1 METTNLDKFLHTVR
15 RIEEHREEKAV
26 NQIKKLYKRLIKDL
40 QSHLGTVYAKYSDEN
55 GLLTYARLHKDA
67 LDARLLQEVASKMND
82 VTQAEKKLITELVE
96 QTYSNVYSG
105 MVQAVD
111 KAVDDKDLVT
121 TFAQVQSAKPQAL
134 RAAVNNPVHGLTLS
148 AQLEKNRANII
159 YGIQQAVGIGLSVG
173 DRYDTMA
180 KRVQKALIGD
190 DGTGGSYAKSIRI
203 VRTEAHRVREQGNQD
218 AAKELHSRLEPEG
231 FVMVKTWHTM
241 KDERV
246 RPNVSRKTKKGWK
259 YSIGNGKYNHVKM
272 EGQSVPVNEPFTLPS
287 GATTMSP
294 GMSGVAGEDINCRC
308 FVSYEVRKNVEKN
321 VLYKNNSYHRAKRIN
336 TYDDL
341 SKLTS
346 SDILKM
352 QSIDEIKDY
361 FKNNHGIEILGF
373 ENKKLFDVQA
383 ALSGF
388 DDMINEF
395 PEMTRRIIKINY
407 AGTDKNISGSMDVV
421 LGIARVTSSGLGSY
435 GTGIHEA
442 SHMLDKIRSS
452 PGIELDYSSK
462 VLEQARKNLKLRKNS
477 KDYVNQLTRITGN
490 PKENDKSVEVFAYA
504 METAKGGV
512 DIPLSRE
519 IYKIAKEGGV

>member
-26 NQIKKLYKRLIKDL
+26 NQLKKLYKRLIKDL

-190 DGTGGSYAKSIRI
+190 DGAGGSYTKSIRI

-218 AAKELHSRLEPEG
+218 AAKELHNRLEPEG

-287 GATTMSP
+287 GVTAMSP

-308 FVSYEVRKNVEKN
+308 FVSYEVRKINDSKAVRETGGHYYPDGEYDTKYDKQANRAYEK
-321 VLYKNNSYHRAKRIN
+321 YSREDDSERIAKI
-336 TYDDL
+336 
-341 SKLTS
+341 SGFS
-346 SDILKM
+346 V
-352 QSIDEIKDY
+352 DEIHQVRSHVFFKKHKLENGTYARFAPDY
-361 FKNNHGIEILGF
+361 DMAVAWKRLREGKPLERDITLLNHELLESKIEKQYNVSAG
-373 ENKKLFDVQA
+373 EAHKKASETYNWVNK
-383 ALSGF
+383 
-388 DDMINEF
+388 
-395 PEMTRRIIKINY
+395 
-407 AGTDKNISGSMDVV
+407 
-421 LGIARVTSSGLGSY
+421 
-435 GTGIHEA
+435 
-442 SHMLDKIRSS
+442 MLD
-452 PGIELDYSSK
+452 
-462 VLEQARKNLKLRKNS
+462 
-477 KDYVNQLTRITGN
+477 
-490 PKENDKSVEVFAYA
+490 
-504 METAKGGV
+504 ETNGKGEAKG
-512 DIPLSRE
+512 LL
-519 IYKIAKEGGV
+519 

>member
-26 NQIKKLYKRLIKDL
+26 NQLKKLYKRLIKDL

-105 MVQAVD
+105 MVRAVD
-111 KAVDDKDLVT
+111 KAVDDKDLVA
-121 TFAQVQSAKPQAL
+121 TFVQVQSVKPQAL

-159 YGIQQAVGIGLSVG
+159 YGIQQAVGVGLSVG

-180 KRVQKALIGD
+180 KRVQKTLIGD
-190 DGTGGSYAKSIRI
+190 DGAGGSYAKSIRI

-218 AAKELHSRLEPEG
+218 AAKELHNRLEPEG

-272 EGQSVPVNEPFTLPS
+272 EG
-287 GATTMSP
+287 
-294 GMSGVAGEDINCRC
+294 
-308 FVSYEVRKNVEKN
+308 
-321 VLYKNNSYHRAKRIN
+321 
-336 TYDDL
+336 
-341 SKLTS
+341 
-346 SDILKM
+346 
-352 QSIDEIKDY
+352 
-361 FKNNHGIEILGF
+361 
-373 ENKKLFDVQA
+373 
-383 ALSGF
+383 
-388 DDMINEF
+388 
-395 PEMTRRIIKINY
+395 
-407 AGTDKNISGSMDVV
+407 
-421 LGIARVTSSGLGSY
+421 
-435 GTGIHEA
+435 
-442 SHMLDKIRSS
+442 
-452 PGIELDYSSK
+452 
-462 VLEQARKNLKLRKNS
+462 
-477 KDYVNQLTRITGN
+477 
-490 PKENDKSVEVFAYA
+490 
-504 METAKGGV
+504 
-512 DIPLSRE
+512 
-519 IYKIAKEGGV
+519 

>member
-15 RIEEHREEKAV
+15 RIEEHREEKTV
-26 NQIKKLYKRLIKDL
+26 NQLKKLYKRLIKDL

-55 GLLTYARLHKDA
+55 GVLTYARLHKDA

-82 VTQAEKKLITELVE
+82 VTQAEKRLITELVE

-111 KAVDDKDLVT
+111 KAVDEKDLVT

-180 KRVQKALIGD
+180 KRVQKTLIGD
-190 DGTGGSYAKSIRI
+190 DGAGGSYAKSIRI

-218 AAKELHSRLEPEG
+218 AAKELNNRLEPEG

-287 GATTMSP
+287 GATAMSP

-308 FVSYEVRKNVEKN
+308 FVSYEVRKRFENAP
-321 VLYKNNSYHRAKRIN
+321 KNNSLIKGGKGSIMKPRLFKMNIQLFAEKDLKNQSSSSLKKAIRNFEKRISEHKEYIRN
-336 TYDDL
+336 PVSHCPDWETKDPRGQQGL
-341 SKLTS
+341 IKHWKKEISNFNES
-346 SDILKM
+346 I
-352 QSIDEIKDY
+352 QNRIDE
-361 FKNNHGIEILGF
+361 L
-373 ENKKLFDVQA
+373 KKR
-383 ALSGF
+383 G
-388 DDMINEF
+388 E
-395 PEMTRRIIKINY
+395 Y
-407 AGTDKNISGSMDVV
+407 
-421 LGIARVTSSGLGSY
+421 
-435 GTGIHEA
+435 
-442 SHMLDKIRSS
+442 
-452 PGIELDYSSK
+452 
-462 VLEQARKNLKLRKNS
+462 
-477 KDYVNQLTRITGN
+477 
-490 PKENDKSVEVFAYA
+490 
-504 METAKGGV
+504 
-512 DIPLSRE
+512 
-519 IYKIAKEGGV
+519 

>member
-15 RIEEHREEKAV
+15 RIEEHREEKTV
-26 NQIKKLYKRLIKDL
+26 NQLKKLYKRLIKDL

-55 GLLTYARLHKDA
+55 GVLTYARLHKDA

-82 VTQAEKKLITELVE
+82 VTQAEKRLITELVE

-111 KAVDDKDLVT
+111 KDVDEKDLVT

-180 KRVQKALIGD
+180 KRVQKTLIGD
-190 DGTGGSYAKSIRI
+190 DGAGGSYAKSIRI

-218 AAKELHSRLEPEG
+218 AAKELNNRLEPEG

-287 GATTMSP
+287 GATAMSP

-308 FVSYEVRKNVEKN
+308 FVSYEVRKRFENAP
-321 VLYKNNSYHRAKRIN
+321 KNNSLIKGGKGSIMKPRLFKMNIQLFAEKDLKNQSSSSLKKAIRNFEKRISEHKEYIRN
-336 TYDDL
+336 PVSHCPDWETKDPRGQQGL
-341 SKLTS
+341 IKHWKKEISNFNES
-346 SDILKM
+346 I
-352 QSIDEIKDY
+352 QNRIDE
-361 FKNNHGIEILGF
+361 L
-373 ENKKLFDVQA
+373 KKR
-383 ALSGF
+383 G
-388 DDMINEF
+388 E
-395 PEMTRRIIKINY
+395 Y
-407 AGTDKNISGSMDVV
+407 
-421 LGIARVTSSGLGSY
+421 
-435 GTGIHEA
+435 
-442 SHMLDKIRSS
+442 
-452 PGIELDYSSK
+452 
-462 VLEQARKNLKLRKNS
+462 
-477 KDYVNQLTRITGN
+477 
-490 PKENDKSVEVFAYA
+490 
-504 METAKGGV
+504 
-512 DIPLSRE
+512 
-519 IYKIAKEGGV
+519 

>member
-26 NQIKKLYKRLIKDL
+26 NQLKKLYKRLIKDL

-67 LDARLLQEVASKMND
+67 LDTRLLQEVASKMND
-82 VTQAEKKLITELVE
+82 VTQAEKKLINELVE

-111 KAVDDKDLVT
+111 KAVDDKDLVA

-218 AAKELHSRLEPEG
+218 AAKELHNRLEPEG

-287 GATTMSP
+287 GATSMSP

-321 VLYKNNSYHRAKRIN
+321 ILYKNNSYHRAKRIN

-352 QSIDEIKDY
+352 QNIDEIKDY
-361 FKNNHGIEILGF
+361 FKNSHGIEILGF

-395 PEMTRRIIKINY
+395 PEMTRRIRKINY

-421 LGIARVTSSGLGSY
+421 LGIARITSSGLGSY

-477 KDYVNQLTRITGN
+477 KDYVNQLTRITGR
-490 PKENDKSVEVFAYA
+490 PKDNNNSVEVFAYA
-504 METAKGGV
+504 VETAKGGV

>member
-26 NQIKKLYKRLIKDL
+26 NQLKKLYKRLIKDL

-287 GATTMSP
+287 GATAMSP
-294 GMSGVAGEDINCRC
+294 GMSGIAGEDINCRC
-308 FVSYEVRKNVEKN
+308 FVSYEVRKRFENAP
-321 VLYKNNSYHRAKRIN
+321 KNNSLIKGGKGSIMKPRLFKMNIQLFAEKDLKNQSSSSLKKAIRNFEKRISEHKEYIRN
-336 TYDDL
+336 PVSHCPDWETKDPRGQQGL
-341 SKLTS
+341 IKHWKKEISNFNES
-346 SDILKM
+346 I
-352 QSIDEIKDY
+352 QNRIDE
-361 FKNNHGIEILGF
+361 L
-373 ENKKLFDVQA
+373 KKR
-383 ALSGF
+383 G
-388 DDMINEF
+388 E
-395 PEMTRRIIKINY
+395 Y
-407 AGTDKNISGSMDVV
+407 
-421 LGIARVTSSGLGSY
+421 
-435 GTGIHEA
+435 
-442 SHMLDKIRSS
+442 
-452 PGIELDYSSK
+452 
-462 VLEQARKNLKLRKNS
+462 
-477 KDYVNQLTRITGN
+477 
-490 PKENDKSVEVFAYA
+490 
-504 METAKGGV
+504 
-512 DIPLSRE
+512 
-519 IYKIAKEGGV
+519 

>member
-26 NQIKKLYKRLIKDL
+26 NQLKKLYKRLIKDL

-111 KAVDDKDLVT
+111 KAVDDRDLVT

-134 RAAVNNPVHGLTLS
+134 RAAVNNPIHGLTLS

-180 KRVQKALIGD
+180 KRVQKTLIGD
-190 DGTGGSYAKSIRI
+190 DGAGGSYAKSIRI

-272 EGQSVPVNEPFTLPS
+272 EGQSVLVNEPFTLPS
-287 GATTMSP
+287 GATAMSP

-308 FVSYEVRKNVEKN
+308 FVSYEVRKRFENVP
-321 VLYKNNSYHRAKRIN
+321 KNNSLIKGGKGSIMKQKLFKMNIQLFAEKDLKNQSSSSLKKAIRNFEKRISEHKEYIRN
-336 TYDDL
+336 PVSHCPDWETKDPRGQQGL
-341 SKLTS
+341 IKHWKKEISNFTES
-346 SDILKM
+346 I
-352 QSIDEIKDY
+352 QNRIDE
-361 FKNNHGIEILGF
+361 L
-373 ENKKLFDVQA
+373 KKR
-383 ALSGF
+383 G
-388 DDMINEF
+388 E
-395 PEMTRRIIKINY
+395 Y
-407 AGTDKNISGSMDVV
+407 
-421 LGIARVTSSGLGSY
+421 
-435 GTGIHEA
+435 
-442 SHMLDKIRSS
+442 
-452 PGIELDYSSK
+452 
-462 VLEQARKNLKLRKNS
+462 
-477 KDYVNQLTRITGN
+477 
-490 PKENDKSVEVFAYA
+490 
-504 METAKGGV
+504 
-512 DIPLSRE
+512 
-519 IYKIAKEGGV
+519 

>member
-26 NQIKKLYKRLIKDL
+26 NQLKKLYKRLIKDL

-82 VTQAEKKLITELVE
+82 VTQAEKRLITELVE

-180 KRVQKALIGD
+180 KRVQKTLIGD

-203 VRTEAHRVREQGNQD
+203 IRTEAHRVREQGNQD
-218 AAKELHSRLEPEG
+218 AAKELNNRLEPKG

-272 EGQSVPVNEPFTLPS
+272 EGQSVLVNEPFTLPS
-287 GATTMSP
+287 GVTAMSP

-308 FVSYEVRKNVEKN
+308 FVSCEVRKIQGLHAGISIDKGHKPPEFLEHINLSEKEVLKTLKKYEKIIRKEPIENAIVVTLDGDVIRCFGDLDGVYPEVDLGDKLIGAYMTHNHPPDSRNEYSFSDSDIELFNDYKLN
-321 VLYKNNSYHRAKRIN
+321 VLRG
-336 TYDDL
+336 
-341 SKLTS
+341 
-346 SDILKM
+346 
-352 QSIDEIKDY
+352 IDEKY
-361 FKNNHGIEILGF
+361 
-373 ENKKLFDVQA
+373 VY
-383 ALSGF
+383 
-388 DDMINEF
+388 
-395 PEMTRRIIKINY
+395 EM
-407 AGTDKNISGSMDVV
+407 S
-421 LGIARVTSSGLGSY
+421 
-435 GTGIHEA
+435 
-442 SHMLDKIRSS
+442 RSS
-452 PGIELDYSSK
+452 YIDQTPEDWRDFYAFRHVSVIEKAKSEGFGYRRW
-462 VLEQARKNLKLRKNS
+462 EQ
-477 KDYVNQLTRITGN
+477 
-490 PKENDKSVEVFAYA
+490 
-504 METAKGGV
+504 
-512 DIPLSRE
+512 
-519 IYKIAKEGGV
+519 

>member
-26 NQIKKLYKRLIKDL
+26 NQLKKLYKRLIKDL

-218 AAKELHSRLEPEG
+218 AAKELYSRLEPEG

-287 GATTMSP
+287 GATAMSP
-294 GMSGVAGEDINCRC
+294 GMSGIAGEDINCRC
-308 FVSYEVRKNVEKN
+308 FVSYEVRKRFENAP
-321 VLYKNNSYHRAKRIN
+321 KNNSLIKGGKGSIMKPRLFKMNIQLFAEKDLKNQSSSSLKKAIRNFEKRISEHKEYIRN
-336 TYDDL
+336 PVSHCPDWETKDPRGQQGL
-341 SKLTS
+341 IKHWKKEISNFNES
-346 SDILKM
+346 I
-352 QSIDEIKDY
+352 QNRIDE
-361 FKNNHGIEILGF
+361 L
-373 ENKKLFDVQA
+373 KKR
-383 ALSGF
+383 G
-388 DDMINEF
+388 E
-395 PEMTRRIIKINY
+395 Y
-407 AGTDKNISGSMDVV
+407 
-421 LGIARVTSSGLGSY
+421 
-435 GTGIHEA
+435 
-442 SHMLDKIRSS
+442 
-452 PGIELDYSSK
+452 
-462 VLEQARKNLKLRKNS
+462 
-477 KDYVNQLTRITGN
+477 
-490 PKENDKSVEVFAYA
+490 
-504 METAKGGV
+504 
-512 DIPLSRE
+512 
-519 IYKIAKEGGV
+519 

>member
-26 NQIKKLYKRLIKDL
+26 NQLKKLYKRLIKDL

-111 KAVDDKDLVT
+111 KVVDDRDLVT

-190 DGTGGSYAKSIRI
+190 DGAGGSYAKSMRI

-218 AAKELHSRLEPEG
+218 AAKELHNRLEPEG

-246 RPNVSRKTKKGWK
+246 RPNVSRRTKKGWK

-287 GATTMSP
+287 GATAMSP

-308 FVSYEVRKNVEKN
+308 FVSYEVRKIKDYQKGESEQQRYGRNKKTIVNRTYIGSGSYIRKFDKITDNAEVNK
-321 VLYKNNSYHRAKRIN
+321 VLYHKTKEMLYHRGGTKYEDMYWIDGKTGAIVASALNEKRPSEVVYSASIVKKIKN
-336 TYDDL
+336 KKDLITVHNHPSSCPPSLADFNSNFENGYKKGVIACHDGTIYVYSSQEYISQTMYNLHGVKYNSIKDEREMQMRILEDL
-341 SKLTS
+341 SKNFK
-346 SDILKM
+346 I
-352 QSIDEIKDY
+352 Y
-361 FKNNHGIEILGF
+361 FE
-373 ENKKLFDVQA
+373 
-383 ALSGF
+383 
-388 DDMINEF
+388 
-395 PEMTRRIIKINY
+395 
-407 AGTDKNISGSMDVV
+407 
-421 LGIARVTSSGLGSY
+421 
-435 GTGIHEA
+435 
-442 SHMLDKIRSS
+442 
-452 PGIELDYSSK
+452 
-462 VLEQARKNLKLRKNS
+462 
-477 KDYVNQLTRITGN
+477 
-490 PKENDKSVEVFAYA
+490 EV
-504 METAKGGV
+504 K
-512 DIPLSRE
+512 
-519 IYKIAKEGGV
+519 

>member
-15 RIEEHREEKAV
+15 RIEEHREERAV
-26 NQIKKLYKRLIKDL
+26 NQLKKLYKRLIKDL

-111 KAVDDKDLVT
+111 KAVDDRDLVA

-218 AAKELHSRLEPEG
+218 AAKELHNRLEPEG

-246 RPNVSRKTKKGWK
+246 RPNISRKTKKGWK

-287 GATTMSP
+287 GATAMSP

-308 FVSYEVRKNVEKN
+308 FVSYEVRKASTNSNDKLQEYRSIDRGEIRNFNIGKIGIASARKIETYPTPVYISDKVNIKPKALYTINKNTETAIKAYGIPLSEKPTIVILHSSEFPDAWGAYNAFTNTVYYTPDMLDNAFIPRKYTEFHEMWHMKQAYDFRKNGYEITESNYAEYIGKLRKKCRKNVEKIGINRYN
-321 VLYKNNSYHRAKRIN
+321 VKEI
-336 TYDDL
+336 
-341 SKLTS
+341 
-346 SDILKM
+346 SDYAERSFAIGKFDEVEAEWYTKKQIGALRLK
-352 QSIDEIKDY
+352 D
-361 FKNNHGIEILGF
+361 
-373 ENKKLFDVQA
+373 
-383 ALSGF
+383 
-388 DDMINEF
+388 
-395 PEMTRRIIKINY
+395 
-407 AGTDKNISGSMDVV
+407 GS
-421 LGIARVTSSGLGSY
+421 
-435 GTGIHEA
+435 
-442 SHMLDKIRSS
+442 
-452 PGIELDYSSK
+452 
-462 VLEQARKNLKLRKNS
+462 
-477 KDYVNQLTRITGN
+477 
-490 PKENDKSVEVFAYA
+490 
-504 METAKGGV
+504 
-512 DIPLSRE
+512 
-519 IYKIAKEGGV
+519 